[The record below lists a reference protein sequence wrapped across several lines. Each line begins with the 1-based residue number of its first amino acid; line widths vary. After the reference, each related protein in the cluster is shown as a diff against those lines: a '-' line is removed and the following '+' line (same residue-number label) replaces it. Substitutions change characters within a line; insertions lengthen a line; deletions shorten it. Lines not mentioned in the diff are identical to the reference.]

1 MSWVTQV
8 MGQLSGGLHRSWVTI
23 YDLLS
28 ALQNSIKRYGRN
40 TNRKSYVFCPMAP
53 FSIII
58 EHVLRSNQ
66 ETIYIIS
73 PLKNYP
79 SWNLCLWKPPPPPL
93 SRMFPARE
101 ELSPVRFWP
110 WRRFALSEWSESAAV
125 CWTYRGLFPKYWF
138 FRPQSHYNY
147 FRASVE

>member
-1 MSWVTQV
+1 

-23 YDLLS
+23 YDPLS
-28 ALQNSIKRYGRN
+28 ALQNGIKRYGRN

-66 ETIYIIS
+66 ETIYFSLKKTIPREIYACGSRRHHRCPVCFLPVKNS
-73 PLKNYP
+73 PP
-79 SWNLCLWKPPPPPL
+79 SDFGLGGGLR
-93 SRMFPARE
+93 SRNRPNQ
-101 ELSPVRFWP
+101 LP
-110 WRRFALSEWSESAAV
+110 FA
-125 CWTYRGLFPKYWF
+125 GLIGAYSRNIDF
-138 FRPQSHYNY
+138 FRTQSHYNY